1 MNLTLENLLPLLPII
16 LASLSAIVVMLAI
29 AFGRSHRWNATLA
42 VMGLNITLAVTLW
55 LAFSQP
61 MAPQLVTPLLVL
73 DPYAYFYM
81 TLILASTLACATLM
95 HAYMEGY
102 SSNKEE
108 IYFLLTIAAVGAMVM
123 VCSRHM
129 ASFFI
134 GLELMS
140 VPVYGMV
147 AYTSQR
153 KRSLEAGIKYMV
165 LSATASAFMLFG
177 MALLYALTG
186 TLEFQGLAQATT
198 LEVVNSPLSILG
210 VGMILI
216 GMAFKLSVA
225 PFHLWTPDVYEG
237 APAPVGAFLASVGK
251 IAVFAVLL
259 RWLIE
264 TPSAYSMALRDVM
277 AVLAVV
283 SIIVGNVLALN
294 QNNIKRILGYSSIA
308 HMGYLLAAVVSGGV
322 LAIQTVQIYLL
333 TYVLTTLG
341 AFGVITLMSSP
352 LRHDDADGLFNY
364 RGLFWRRPVLTA
376 VMTVMM
382 LSLAGIPLTAGF
394 IGKFFV
400 ILTGVKAEMWWLMA
414 AVILGSA
421 IGLYYYL
428 RVMVTLYMATPGL
441 RKHDAPLNW
450 GQQVGGVM
458 VMLIAGLVLLL
469 GVYPQPALVLVNVVS
484 RTLLGG

>member
-1 MNLTLENLLPLLPII
+1 MNLTIANLLPLLPII
-16 LASLSAIVVMLAI
+16 LASLTAVVVMLAV
-29 AFGRSHRWNATLA
+29 AFGRNHWWNATLT
-42 VMGLNITLAVTLW
+42 VVGLNISLASAIW
-55 LAFSQP
+55 LALSQP
-61 MAPQLVTPLLVL
+61 LAPQMVTPLLVV
-73 DPYAYFYM
+73 DAYAYFYM
-81 TLILASTLACATLM
+81 AMILAGTLACCTLT

-102 SSNKEE
+102 ASNKEE
-108 IYFLLTIAAVGAMVM
+108 IYLLLTIAAVGAMVL

-147 AYTSQR
+147 AYTYQR

-186 TLEFQGLAQATT
+186 NLEFQGLAQATT
-198 LEVVNSPLSILG
+198 IEIVNSPLSVIG

-216 GMAFKLSVA
+216 GVAFKLSIA

-251 IAVFAVLL
+251 VAVFAVLL

-277 AVLAVV
+277 AVLAVL
-283 SIIVGNVLALN
+283 SIIIGNVLALN

-308 HMGYLLAAVVSGGV
+308 HMGYLLAAVVSGGI

-333 TYVLTTLG
+333 TYVITTLG

-352 LRHDDADGLFNY
+352 LRHDDADALFNY
-364 RGLFWRRPVLTA
+364 RGLFWRRPILTA
-376 VMTVMM
+376 VMTIML

-400 ILTGVKAEMWWLMA
+400 IMTGVKAELWWLMG
-414 AVILGSA
+414 AVVLGSA

-428 RVMVTLYMATPGL
+428 RVMVTLYMATAGL
-441 RKHDAPLNW
+441 KKHDAPLNW
-450 GQQVGGVM
+450 GQQAGGVM
-458 VMLIAGLVLLL
+458 VLLIAGLVLLL
-469 GVYPQPALVLVNVVS
+469 GVYPQPALVLVNIVS